1 MTMFLK
7 LLTIAATFSYLPFA
21 SAAIV
26 FTENFETTSAGGPG
40 VQAAPRAISSP
51 GTPNEYRFGEL
62 NHGGLADP
70 SRNFTLPGWTI
81 ETGATINAN
90 GVGSK
95 VYVQRDNDGGT
106 TANTAGNGA
115 LAGMPNDAAGD
126 LWLLLD
132 RRGANATLGVGNG
145 AYLSPTVIAASSV
158 YTLAL
163 TVGKRGDLGLP
174 PEFQFGL
181 WAGAGAT
188 PDAAIIGAVLD
199 QTAYDAPTPSGGGT
213 AQAFNIVLDT
223 SDPTNAGLIGQ
234 NLFLRFFV
242 PGSAGGTAA
251 LQVGFNDVSLDV
263 VAIPE
268 PTTMIIAVLALLGAL
283 PASRRW
289 ARRVPQIGE

>member
-1 MTMFLK
+1 MTMLLK
-7 LLTIAATFSYLPFA
+7 LLTVVATLSSMPFA

-40 VQAAPRAISSP
+40 VQATPRAISSP
-51 GTPNEYRFGEL
+51 GTPNEFRFGEL
-62 NHGGLADP
+62 NNGGLAEP
-70 SRNFTLPGWTI
+70 TRNFTLPGWTI
-81 ETGATINAN
+81 ETGAAILAN
-90 GVGSK
+90 GTGSK

-132 RRGANATLGVGNG
+132 RRGANSTLGVGNG
-145 AYLSPTVIAASSV
+145 AYLSPAVIAPNSV
-158 YTLAL
+158 YSLAL
-163 TVGKRGDLGLP
+163 TVGQRGDLGLP

-188 PDAAIIGAVLD
+188 PDTAITGAVLD
-199 QTAYDAPTPSGGGT
+199 QTAYVAPTPSGGGT
-213 AQAFNIVLDT
+213 AQAFNIVFDT

-234 NLFLRFFV
+234 NLFLRFFI
-242 PGSAGGTAA
+242 PGSAGGAAA

-263 VAIPE
+263 VSIPE
-268 PTTMIIAVLALLGAL
+268 PSAEIVVASALLSFF
-283 PASRRW
+283 PASRRY
-289 ARRVPQIGE
+289 ATA